1 MVRFKVVK
9 ASHLLLVFAI
19 IVLTIAIAFITLE
32 NHTDNTEQILPT
44 ATIVRDFP
52 EEEARAVSALAS
64 SPAVQSHLSIEIS
77 PDMSESPSVDAYKGN
92 ILIYHTHT
100 HEAYEQTGD
109 ANYKALEAWRTNDPE
124 HNVVQ
129 LGSLLADEL
138 REKGYKVTH
147 DCTDHELDS
156 MDKAYLRALETLQS
170 YDEQFD
176 LCLDLHRDAYADGML
191 SCVKTAN
198 GTEYA
203 QIMCLV
209 GRGDH
214 YPDAEKPDYS
224 SNLQFARELTLHMNQ
239 QIENIGRNVC
249 IKSGR
254 YNQHF
259 GNNSLLVEIG
269 HNRNTL
275 QQAMNSIPVL
285 AVSIDKVLSNN

>member
-19 IVLTIAIAFITLE
+19 IILTIAIAFITLE
-32 NHTDNTEQILPT
+32 NHTANTEQILPT
-44 ATIVRDFP
+44 ATIVCDFP

-100 HEAYEQTGD
+100 HEAYDQTGNT
-109 ANYKALEAWRTNDPE
+109 NYISLEAWRTNDPE

-129 LGSLLADEL
+129 LGSLLADKL

-147 DCTDHELDS
+147 DRRDHELDS
-156 MDKAYLRALETLQS
+156 MDKAYLRSLETLQS

-209 GRGDH
+209 GRGDY
-214 YPDAEKPDYS
+214 YPEEEKPDYS
-224 SNLQFARELTLHMNQ
+224 SNLQFARELTLYLNQ
-239 QIENIGRNVC
+239 KIENIGRNVC

-259 GNNSLLVEIG
+259 GNNSILVEIG

-285 AVSIDKVLSNN
+285 AASIDKVLSDN